1 MNKIIK
7 KAFGVALQTVL
18 TTGFIVGLS
27 IANSYAT
34 ALAGFIRTYR

>member
-7 KAFGVALQTVL
+7 TAFGVVLKTAL
-18 TTGFIVGLS
+18 TTGFIAGLS

-34 ALAGFIRTYR
+34 ALAGFIKAYR